1 VERLSTLG
9 ELVARLRE
17 LLRDVDITYSEGRA
31 RIVVMRKGFEMDIT
45 VECKSEESCRWLRR
59 VITLIELL

>member
-1 VERLSTLG
+1 
-9 ELVARLRE
+9 VARLRE